1 MLEDK
6 IYTPVLQRIGIDDTE
21 IKFTVGTF
29 PVNFFGEPD
38 GNDLLYLSGITMTTK
53 SGLVKSCAF
62 NYDIKGR
69 YFFLKK
75 ATIHDQSEN
84 PSCYDFY
91 YNLNNE
97 LPEPLTTSV
106 DHWGFW
112 NGGYEIINDTNTF
125 FFDGQFNT
133 RKAVNTNVAG
143 CAMLS
148 KIIYPTRG
156 EERVDYEYNRYRF
169 YLTKSI
175 NAFAWNS
182 NETTYDTP
190 CGGVRIGKLTM
201 YDPITRKERQ
211 RSFKY
216 INPDTGMESGRLNE
230 LPRYSMPEENI
241 KIDDISYDH
250 TITSLF
256 DVYSISSNCIGRLNN
271 ISEYPVGYSHVTET
285 FDDGSYSRYHY
296 SSLVDIPDNPELG
309 CGFSSEK
316 VTYRSFNGYQKLD
329 KALNYTPNDLSAF
342 RGKLLSKCIYN
353 NHHKKV
359 AMEEY
364 EYNFED
370 RTSDHEVSISTGT
383 GMFVSNKI
391 FTTPCLLTYEKLTD
405 ENDVAVT
412 HHYEYN
418 AKGFV
423 SQKEIVNSN
432 GNHVYLKYIYS
443 GEPAR
448 LFPDEYS
455 SGLSAINRIEEPVA
469 LIKYIRKA
477 GESERRIVGG
487 IQYLYKTFSGCG
499 IQKRSLLTFKM
510 PESLPEDTNFGDGKY
525 LLNYTEGI
533 ESYDNYDEYG
543 NFITYRSNKET
554 TVYLWSYS
562 GRYMMAEIRGA
573 TYDLVKAALGR
584 TPESLSR
591 DNYIDKKELEKLREL
606 LPQAH
611 ITIYDYEPQVGV
623 KYMSEPTGRV
633 SGFHFDNQGRLS
645 KTYRTGEDGELQLT
659 EYNTYHYT
667 EQ

>member
-1 MLEDK
+1 MS
-6 IYTPVLQRIGIDDTE
+6 I
-21 IKFTVGTF
+21 TVI
-29 PVNFFGEPD
+29 V
-38 GNDLLYLSGITMTTK
+38 
-53 SGLVKSCAF
+53 
-62 NYDIKGR
+62 
-69 YFFLKK
+69 
-75 ATIHDQSEN
+75 
-84 PSCYDFY
+84 
-91 YNLNNE
+91 
-97 LPEPLTTSV
+97 
-106 DHWGFW
+106 
-112 NGGYEIINDTNTF
+112 
-125 FFDGQFNT
+125 
-133 RKAVNTNVAG
+133 
-143 CAMLS
+143 
-148 KIIYPTRG
+148 
-156 EERVDYEYNRYRF
+156 
-169 YLTKSI
+169 
-175 NAFAWNS
+175 AWNS